1 MKLIPKTRQALLAN
15 KAESMAEV
23 VVAFMVLTIVMSLF
37 AQGMKFALTAENY
50 AIGRTRD
57 SDKAMREMLDAALLN
72 AGSATSV
79 GTDEEHRLD
88 DHDDLLRLRIYTVST
103 EGGGDNCIY
112 FVYDAN
118 LDD

>member
-1 MKLIPKTRQALLAN
+1 MKIISKTKEALLTN

-37 AQGMKFALTAENY
+37 AQGMKFAHTAENY
-50 AIGRTRD
+50 AIERTRD
-57 SDKAMREMLDAALLN
+57 SDKAMREMLDAAILS
-72 AGSATSV
+72 AGSAGTSV
-79 GTDEEHRLD
+79 VGNESLD
-88 DHDDLLRLRIYTVST
+88 GQADMLRLKVYSVTT

-118 LDD
+118 LD